1 MWIQIY
7 SYTLGEVFLRHSL
20 HSKVI
25 YILKMYSGLQISG
38 DCSSTNVNREQ
49 VQGTVGDNQSQV
61 SAQH

>member
-1 MWIQIY
+1 M
-7 SYTLGEVFLRHSL
+7 FLRHSL

-49 VQGTVGDNQSQV
+49 VEELWVTTRGKCLHDIE
-61 SAQH
+61 